1 MSSTRKGET
10 GMKWQGKAVL
20 VATAMGGS
28 VALAA
33 MALGQEQL
41 NYFTWSGYEVPDLQK
56 EFDAAHPG
64 ALQTTLFGDDDEAF
78 TKVKAGFKPDIAH
91 PCYDKLEHWKE
102 AGLIE
107 PMEKAKIKNWDKVF
121 PVFRDLPGVEDGDK
135 LWMVPWDWGNVS
147 ITYRTDLIPDAEQS
161 WKLLWDPKYKG
172 QVATID
178 SIHDTPLVAAV
189 LAGVDP
195 FNMDDAAIAKVKEE
209 LVKQRDVVKMYTTD
223 MTSVE
228 QALASGELVAAMTW
242 NASAVTLK
250 KQGVPVEYMNPKE
263 GMMTWVCGYVM
274 IKDTPHK
281 DLAYDFINARLGV
294 EPGKWLVENYGYG
307 ASSQESM
314 GAVAPATLEELR
326 LPADPDAM
334 LRSTIFIKTIHNSD
348 KISKMFEEVKAG
360 G

>member
-1 MSSTRKGET
+1 
-10 GMKWQGKAVL
+10 MKWRTKAGL
-20 VATAMGGS
+20 TAGALIGSGLIAMAAMG
-28 VALAA
+28 AD
-33 MALGQEQL
+33 QL

-56 EFDAAHPG
+56 GFEAQHPG
-64 ALQTTLFGDDDEAF
+64 AFAATLFGDDDEAY
-78 TKVKAGFKPDIAH
+78 TKVKAGFRPDVAH

-107 PMEKAKIKNWDKVF
+107 PMQISKIKNWDKIF
-121 PVFRDLPGVEDGDK
+121 PVFRDLPGMVDGDK
-135 LWMVPWDWGNVS
+135 TWMVPWDWGNVS

-172 QVATID
+172 KVATID
-178 SIHDTPLVAAV
+178 SVHDTPLVAAI

-195 FNMDDAAIAKVKEE
+195 FNMDDAAIAKVKAE
-209 LVKQRDVVKMYTTD
+209 LVKQRDVVKMYTND

-242 NASAVTLK
+242 NASAVNLK
-250 KQGVPVEYMNPKE
+250 KQGVPVEYMTPKE

-274 IKDTPHK
+274 IKDTPHQ
-281 DLAYDFINARLGV
+281 DLAYDFINDRLSKD
-294 EPGKWLVENYGYG
+294 PGQWLVENYGYG
-307 ASSQESM
+307 SSSSESM
-314 GAVAPATLEELR
+314 KAVAPDTLKTLR
-326 LPADPDAM
+326 LPEDPDAM

>member
-1 MSSTRKGET
+1 
-10 GMKWQGKAVL
+10 MKWRNKAGL
-20 VATAMGGS
+20 MAGTLIGSGLFAMAATAD
-28 VALAA
+28 
-33 MALGQEQL
+33 EQL
-41 NYFTWSGYEVPDLQK
+41 NYFTWSGYEIPDLQK
-56 EFDAAHPG
+56 DFEAAHPG
-64 ALQTTLFGDDDEAF
+64 GLASTLFGDDDEAF

-107 PMEKAKIKNWDKVF
+107 PMEISKIKNWDKIF
-121 PVFRDLPGVEDGDK
+121 PVFRDLPGMVEGDK
-135 LWMVPWDWGNVS
+135 TWMVPWDWGNVS

-161 WKLLWDPKYKG
+161 WRLLWDPKYKG
-172 QVATID
+172 KVASID
-178 SIHDTPLVAAV
+178 SVHDTPLVAGI

-195 FNMDDAAIAKVKEE
+195 FDMDDAAIAKVRAE
-209 LVKQRDVVKMYTTD
+209 LVKQRDIVKMYTTD

-281 DLAYDFINARLGV
+281 DLAYDFINDRLSK
-294 EPGKWLVENYGYG
+294 EPGEWLVENYGYG
-307 ASSQESM
+307 SSSSESM
-314 GAVAPATLEELR
+314 GAVPSATLDELR
-326 LPADPDAM
+326 LPQDPNTM
-334 LRSTIFIKTIHNSD
+334 LKKTIFIKTIHNSD